1 MRNFIGKLF
10 EFSKKN
16 NSRNDIGHSC
26 ILKTKLLF
34 QLSGLKML

>member
-10 EFSKKN
+10 ELKKN